1 MVAMKPLALDRLQR
15 SSSTGTDWTHSPRGD
30 PKLVPMEMLVKFV
43 DLAESGTDVA
53 AAVELGRR
61 ILNLEPS
68 NKLVN
73 DHMPALQM
81 RLKLAADESSDS
93 DEEE

>member
-1 MVAMKPLALDRLQR
+1 
-15 SSSTGTDWTHSPRGD
+15 
-30 PKLVPMEMLVKFV
+30 MLVKFL
-43 DLAESGTDVA
+43 DLAQTGEDVA
-53 AAVELGRR
+53 TAVDLGRR
-61 ILNLEPS
+61 ILSLEPS

-93 DEEE
+93 DE

>member
-1 MVAMKPLALDRLQR
+1 MD
-15 SSSTGTDWTHSPRGD
+15 
-30 PKLVPMEMLVKFV
+30 
-43 DLAESGTDVA
+43 
-53 AAVELGRR
+53 LGRR

-81 RLKLAADESSDS
+81 RLKLSADEPSDS
-93 DEEE
+93 DEE